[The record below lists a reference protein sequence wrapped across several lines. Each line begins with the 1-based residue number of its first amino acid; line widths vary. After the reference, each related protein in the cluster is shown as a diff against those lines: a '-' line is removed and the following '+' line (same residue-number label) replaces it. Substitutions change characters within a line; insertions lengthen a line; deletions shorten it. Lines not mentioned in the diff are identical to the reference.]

1 MGQGR
6 YHFDWNL
13 VGPAGLYWRNQS
25 DSDQKFS
32 EYALQPVIFSCLA
45 GQFGAKVHTGGILHV
60 PIFTW
65 DPECYK
71 WLSLEA
77 SLMPTL
83 ANPSRSQFDRVT
95 SAQVVARHALVQDAV
110 WANRTTTKHL
120 GPHPRARKM
129 NSWTMTQH
137 TVGGKHRR
145 VPAGTQASSR
155 NNTHTAVCIY
165 IYVYIIIWLY
175 ACI

>member
-13 VGPAGLYWRNQS
+13 VGPAGLYWRSRS
-25 DSDQKFS
+25 DFDQKFS

-65 DPECYK
+65 DAECYK

-95 SAQVVARHALVQDAV
+95 SAQVGSSPARTCPGRCVGQQDHYQTPGATPARQKNEFLNHDSTYC
-110 WANRTTTKHL
+110 WWKASKGSGR
-120 GPHPRARKM
+120 HP
-129 NSWTMTQH
+129 SLFQE
-137 TVGGKHRR
+137 
-145 VPAGTQASSR
+145 QY
-155 NNTHTAVCIY
+155 THSCMYIY
-165 IYVYIIIWLY
+165 I
-175 ACI
+175 CI

>member
-6 YHFDWNL
+6 YHFGGNL

-120 GPHPRARKM
+120 GPHPRAPEKWIPEPWLNILLVESIEGFRQAPKPLPG
-129 NSWTMTQH
+129 TIHTQL
-137 TVGGKHRR
+137 
-145 VPAGTQASSR
+145 
-155 NNTHTAVCIY
+155 
-165 IYVYIIIWLY
+165 YVYIYI
-175 ACI
+175 CIYN